1 MQRIRQEKVN
11 RENNEWEEFLRQKK
25 ILKAQAK
32 AQAKADHDKL
42 AAEHN
47 KLKAFEQEYLEKL
60 LGKPISFWSK
70 PNLPSPDLPPN
81 FLSSQDGSSL
91 TQDDLLDWNGGGKK
105 LQQMLEMRVFSKKY
119 QAEFKRLNRR
129 AKRRAQRVNRISA
142 SNSVPTDMTV
152 EVTEV
157 QPSTSMT
164 DVEAARVRPS
174 APVLQSVAV
183 QTMEARPLTSVTNEV
198 EVEAARIQPSTSVP
212 NDPISEIANI
222 QIPMSMSNDAIVE
235 ATNAQPSLPS
245 PEDVSVESGRHYS
258 PMSVDVSL
266 ESGRHYSPMSVDVSM
281 ESTENV
287 LLSPSIS
294 STSGASSLRVGHVKS
309 SRNRTPRP
317 YTICSRARSPA
328 EGDRFIPDRDKEMA
342 MLEEAAKNVPDFN
355 LPANF
360 SFTEN
365 VGHSSTSNF
374 FN

>member
-11 RENNEWEEFLRQKK
+11 RENNEREEFLRQKK

-91 TQDDLLDWNGGGKK
+91 TQDDLLDWNSGGKK
-105 LQQMLEMRVFSKKY
+105 LQPMLKMRVFSKKY

-142 SNSVPTDMTV
+142 SNSVPTDVTV
-152 EVTEV
+152 EVTEA

-212 NDPISEIANI
+212 NDPISEVANI

-266 ESGRHYSPMSVDVSM
+266 ESGRHYSPMSVDVSI
-281 ESTENV
+281 ESAENV

-317 YTICSRARSPA
+317 YTIRSRARSPA

-365 VGHSSTSNF
+365 VGHSSTGNF